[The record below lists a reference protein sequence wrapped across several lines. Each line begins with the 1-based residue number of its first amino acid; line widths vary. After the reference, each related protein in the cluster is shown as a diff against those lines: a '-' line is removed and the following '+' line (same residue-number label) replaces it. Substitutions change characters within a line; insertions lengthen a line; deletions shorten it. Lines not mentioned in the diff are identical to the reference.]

1 MLKLIVTFLSVLI
14 PLACYSQSAKLQD
27 LIEEALK
34 GRPVLEAAR
43 YEAMAKEAEIGPKGS
58 YEDPMVEIAALNYP
72 SDTLSAGEMGMTG
85 NEISVTQKIP
95 FPGKLTKL
103 RKATRFEFESKSSTY
118 GQMRLDLISEVR
130 IAFWELF
137 LAYQKRDIL
146 KEQIALIGQLVSVLR
161 SKYTLGNVSQ
171 AELLALQAEEG
182 NLKDELLTAEK
193 QIQVKSG
200 DLNRSVGRN
209 SNSFLGRP
217 ELSARAK
224 IDLSNLNEDSLQA
237 KILERNPGLMAKKHD
252 LSASTEKL
260 DYTKKNYLPDFEFRL
275 AYMDRVPS
283 PGDRGVDFVSG
294 GIGFTIP
301 LWAFS
306 KQSQELQGAVA
317 ERARSER
324 LLEEE
329 RRHIQHL
336 VHTMFSE
343 LRESHA
349 RLQLYEGGLIPL
361 ARQAVVSSK
370 TAYLTGKL
378 DYVAMVTLV
387 KNRFQTE
394 FAYNEALVT
403 YLSRIA
409 EFEALLGEPLGVS
422 P

>member
-1 MLKLIVTFLSVLI
+1 MSSVALSEDG
-14 PLACYSQSAKLQD
+14 QLQI

-34 GRPVLEAAR
+34 GRPLLEAAR
-43 YEAMAKEAEIGPKGS
+43 HEALAKEAEIGPRGA
-58 YEDPMVEIAALNYP
+58 YEDPMIEIAALNYP

-85 NEISVTQKIP
+85 NEISIKQKIP

-103 RKATRFEFESKSSTY
+103 RNAARFEYESTSSTY
-118 GQMRLDLISEVR
+118 GQMRLDLIREVR

-146 KEQIALIGQLVSVLR
+146 KEQIALIGQLVSVMR
-161 SKYTLGNVSQ
+161 SKYALGKVSQ

-182 NLKDELLTAEK
+182 NLKDEILTAEK
-193 QIQVKSG
+193 QIKVRSG
-200 DLNRSVGRN
+200 DLNRAVGRD
-209 SNSFLGRP
+209 SNSPLDRP
-217 ELSARAK
+217 V
-224 IDLSNLNEDSLQA
+224 LSNRPKFDFATLSEDALKT
-237 KILERNPGLMAKKHD
+237 KILERNPGLMARKHD
-252 LSASTEKL
+252 LNASEEKL
-260 DYTKKNYLPDFEFRL
+260 AFTKRNYLPDFELRL

-283 PGDRGVDFVSG
+283 PGDRGVDFVSA
-294 GIGFTIP
+294 GIGFSIP

-306 KQSQELQGAVA
+306 KQTEERQGAAA

-324 LLEEE
+324 LFEEE

-343 LRESHA
+343 LRESHD

-370 TAYLTGKL
+370 NAYLTGKL

-394 FAYNEALVT
+394 FSYNEALVIFQ
-403 YLSRIA
+403 SRIA
-409 EFEALLGEPLGVS
+409 EFEALLGESLGGN